1 MCHCSTDLFYYIII
15 IRFRQ
20 TFLMIS
26 VNNFIR
32 TVIVGF
38 KKCYIHGF
46 KVINVMSVTIVFP
59 LFNIAFNIILISG
72 IVSLVTSFR
81 GDVAYLYSRQKRII

>member
-1 MCHCSTDLFYYIII
+1 
-15 IRFRQ
+15 
-20 TFLMIS
+20 MIS

-38 KKCYIHGF
+38 NKSYIRGF

-81 GDVAYLYSRQKRII
+81 RDVAYLYSSQKRII